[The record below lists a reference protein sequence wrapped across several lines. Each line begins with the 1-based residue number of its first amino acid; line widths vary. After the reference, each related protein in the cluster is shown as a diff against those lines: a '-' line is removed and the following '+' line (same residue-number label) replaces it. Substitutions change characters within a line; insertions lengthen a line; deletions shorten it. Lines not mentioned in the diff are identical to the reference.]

1 MDYFFSG
8 RRRFTKKALKPEV
21 VNPPRFAKETDIA
34 HDYGKLWTHA
44 ELAPL
49 KDFNDPDLEL
59 VDLDPLD
66 VQNVENVEE
75 VISDTM
81 KNYLKVIEA
90 QKKQIE
96 ELSRKNS
103 DLEQAQKLLK
113 RFLTDDQ
120 IYRVL
125 HPKSRSHWSDLTIQK
140 CLDLY
145 YHCGTRGY
153 ELLIANG
160 YPLPWPRTLQRH
172 IQFYGCEPGILYQ
185 NMDVMKKTV
194 VNMSPKQRKC
204 VFMIDEMQIQAKV
217 EYDPGTGTMI
227 GRPTVPPSKDLIK
240 RRLAKGKVEE
250 NFMASKLLNGMVA
263 GYFGR
268 FANLVWYEFT
278 DSSFNKRIVA
288 LKVLTVIT
296 YLQYIGLEV
305 MSFATDMGN
314 LGL

>member
-1 MDYFFSG
+1 MFCLSG
-8 RRRFTKKALKPEV
+8 AKRSKGLKPDV
-21 VNPPRFAKETDIA
+21 VIPTVFAKETDIIN
-34 HDYGKLWTHA
+34 DYGKLWTNA
-44 ELAPL
+44 EFAPI
-49 KDFNDPDLEL
+49 KDFNDPTLEP
-59 VDLDPLD
+59 VVVELDPLD
-66 VQNVENVEE
+66 IQNVESVEE
-75 VISDTM
+75 NVSDTM
-81 KNYLKVIEA
+81 NNYVRLIEK
-90 QKKQIE
+90 QKKEIE

-103 DLEQAQKLLK
+103 ALEQAQKLLK

-125 HPKSRSHWSDLTIQK
+125 HPNSRSHWSDLTIQK

-160 YPLPWPRTLQRH
+160 YPLPLPRTLQRH
-172 IQFYGCEPGILYQ
+172 IRFYGCEPGILYQ

-194 VNMSPKQRKC
+194 AKMCAKERKC
-204 VFMIDEMQIQAKV
+204 VLMIDEMQIQAKV
-217 EYDPGTGTMI
+217 EYDPGTGAMI
-227 GRPTVPPSKDLIK
+227 GKPTVPPSEDLIK
-240 RRLAKGKVEE
+240 RRLAKGKLEK
-250 NFMASKLLNGMVA
+250 NFMATKLLNGMVA